1 MQCIIMKK
9 SLIKLK
15 HHNETKKRDHDAQI
29 VRAKETSSVATV
41 GPVTD
46 KHQAPTHRL
55 KLNVTADIES
65 EA

>member
-1 MQCIIMKK
+1 MRK
-9 SLIKLK
+9 SLIKFT
-15 HHNETKKRDHDAQI
+15 HHNETKKRAHDSQI

-46 KHQAPTHRL
+46 KHQALTHRF
-55 KLNVTADIES
+55 KLYVSADIES